1 MMGLYFDELEIGRVV
16 ELGAY
21 EFTVENIRAFKEK
34 FAPVPFHLD
43 DAAAAKGLF
52 GQQVAVGFH
61 LCAAW
66 MPCFVD
72 MNTRER
78 IRLAGEGKDLPEIG
92 VGLGMSD
99 IRWPQPVFAGDVVD
113 YRTTLVSKRHLASKP
128 NWGLLENLN
137 EGLRDGEVVVRFVAK
152 MLVARRDQ

>member
-16 ELGAY
+16 ELGAC

-43 DAAAAKGLF
+43 DAEAEKGLF
-52 GQQVAVGFH
+52 GHQVAAGFH

-66 MPCFVD
+66 MPGFVG

-78 IRLAGEGKDLPEIG
+78 IRLAGEGKDLPETG
-92 VGLGMSD
+92 VGLGLMD
-99 IRWPQPVFAGDVVD
+99 IRWPRPVFAGDVVAF
-113 YRTTLVSKRHLASKP
+113 RTTLMSKRELVSKP
-128 NWGLLENLN
+128 NWGLLAIFN
-137 EGLRDGEVVVRFVAK
+137 EGFRDGELVVRFAAK
-152 MLVARRDQ
+152 MLVARRGQ